1 LPPLLSQWV
10 VIDLRDPSQGLPDLV
25 EVHLLHLG
33 QPTPNFEALKG
44 VLVQE
49 ERDLCRLALQIFLI
63 ATTATKDDGRPKVTL
78 IIPMIAAAERTMM
91 LSKEELTS
99 SLSKK
104 DWDGV
109 DSMRIGR
116 E

>member
-1 LPPLLSQWV
+1 M
-10 VIDLRDPSQGLPDLV
+10 
-25 EVHLLHLG
+25 HLLHLG

-44 VLVQE
+44 VLVLVQE
-49 ERDLCRLALQIFLI
+49 ERDLCRLALQIFQI
-63 ATTATKDDGRPKVTL
+63 ATTATKDDGRRKVTL

-91 LSKEELTS
+91 PSKEELTS

>member
-1 LPPLLSQWV
+1 M
-10 VIDLRDPSQGLPDLV
+10 
-25 EVHLLHLG
+25 HLLHLG

-44 VLVQE
+44 VLVLVQE
-49 ERDLCRLALQIFLI
+49 ERDLCRLALQIFQI
-63 ATTATKDDGRPKVTL
+63 ATTATKDDGRRKVTL

-91 LSKEELTS
+91 PSKEELTS

-109 DSMRIGR
+109 DSMRIGC